1 VDSIPRAGSLVSR
14 SDWREDSD
22 APALR
27 PLDAATAAAL
37 ADAWAIDGI
46 EEHASIAAFS
56 RFTMLLVAVGA
67 PPEFVVASQR
77 ASLDEVAHA
86 RGCFGLARRYAGKD
100 VGPGRVLLRGAVP
113 DETTLADL
121 AALTVHEGCVGETLG
136 VLLAMEQ
143 LAGAEDPEVRALLER
158 IVRDEQ
164 RHAEL
169 AWRVVRWA
177 LVEGGA
183 PVRAAVEKA
192 FADAVRETLAMRFF
206 DLAVEAAT
214 ARAYGRLGAETTHA
228 VVRRGIAE
236 IVKPCQR
243 ALLEETASEV
253 SLEASV
259 APRSA
264 WEV

>member
-1 VDSIPRAGSLVSR
+1 VGR
-14 SDWREDSD
+14 SDWREDSN
-22 APALR
+22 APAPS
-27 PLDAATAAAL
+27 PLDATTAAAL
-37 ADAWAIDGI
+37 ADAWAIDGV
-46 EEHASIAAFS
+46 EEHASVAAFS

-86 RGCFGLARRYAGKD
+86 RGCFGLARRYGGKD
-100 VGPGRVLLRGAVP
+100 VGPGRVSLRGAVP

-143 LAGAEDPEVRALLER
+143 LAGAEDQEVRRLLER

-164 RHAEL
+164 RHSEL

-177 LVEGGA
+177 LAEGGA

-192 FADAVRETLAMRFF
+192 FEDAVRETLAMRFS
-206 DLAVEAAT
+206 DLPHVHAAT
-214 ARAYGRLGAETTHA
+214 ARAHGRLGAESTRMA
-228 VVRRGIAE
+228 VRRGIAE
-236 IVKPCQR
+236 IVEPCRR
-243 ALLEETASEV
+243 ALFEETASVV
-253 SLEASV
+253 SLEV
-259 APRSA
+259 
-264 WEV
+264 